1 MQAASAETG
10 PNDLQKEA
18 TTGPNNLQKGAR
30 MPSQTEKWMRRIRS
44 TKTAGRRTVRKR
56 PGDLGRKTNPREGV
70 QSPGVHVDEV
80 DALRS
85 RITRGGGSRWGG
97 GRGGGGVLDQNFEAD
112 PAVATRIHQEA
123 NQGPNTSTKLDHPKM
138 PQCQDAWI
146 SGCQN
151 ANSERRPRMV
161 I

>member
-97 GRGGGGVLDQNFEAD
+97 GRGPGCLDIRMSECELG
-112 PAVATRIHQEA
+112 ATAA
-123 NQGPNTSTKLDHPKM
+123 NGDLKARAHEKAYSALWTFTRRSQKLNSDSTQSHDV
-138 PQCQDAWI
+138 
-146 SGCQN
+146 
-151 ANSERRPRMV
+151 V

>member
-97 GRGGGGVLDQNFEAD
+97 EEVEEAFWTRTSRQIQLLRRG
-112 PAVATRIHQEA
+112 
-123 NQGPNTSTKLDHPKM
+123 ST
-138 PQCQDAWI
+138 
-146 SGCQN
+146 
-151 ANSERRPRMV
+151 RRPIRGRIRPQNSIIQKCHNARMPGYQDV
-161 I
+161 RMRTRSDGREW